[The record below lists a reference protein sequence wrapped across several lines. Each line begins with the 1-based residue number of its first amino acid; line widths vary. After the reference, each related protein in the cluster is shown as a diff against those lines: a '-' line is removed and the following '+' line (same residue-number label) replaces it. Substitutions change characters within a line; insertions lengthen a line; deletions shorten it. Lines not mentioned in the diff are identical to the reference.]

1 MLKLAAQGKPHSVFL
16 AADRWFRA
24 KQIGHHERGCRQG
37 THADC
42 VLAPCCFAASLC
54 VQQALC
60 LQPRVASADV
70 IQKFNPNNKNA
81 LIKQYK
87 TIYHPGEVSSC
98 IASQSLTS
106 QKRLQLACCIFLKQ
120 KREHRVGKCHTVL
133 LSNICMSCDSMNLHI
148 ICVSQWHACLFFQV
162 NKIREC
168 PQHPSVV
175 VTHTDAPQLFVWSTE
190 RQPNRQG
197 DKVQKLMIPA

>member
-1 MLKLAAQGKPHSVFL
+1 M
-16 AADRWFRA
+16 
-24 KQIGHHERGCRQG
+24 
-37 THADC
+37 
-42 VLAPCCFAASLC
+42 
-54 VQQALC
+54 
-60 LQPRVASADV
+60 

-87 TIYHPGEVSSC
+87 TVYHPGEVSSC

-106 QKRLQLACCIFLKQ
+106 QRHLQLDCYAFLKQ
-120 KREHRVGKCHTVL
+120 KCEHSVGKCHTVL
-133 LSNICMSCDSMNLHI
+133 HELGCNDSAYYLH
-148 ICVSQWHACLFFQV
+148 VSVACLLALQV

-197 DKVQKLMIPA
+197 DKVQKHMIAAQLICCSAASTPFSTLLSIKNAR